1 MGNWNGGRGRG
12 SGLRAG
18 VGCLDAYAWLETGMN
33 LDARNSND
41 VYFCMG
47 CRAREREVVSLYGEG
62 DNATMAFASGGA

>member
-1 MGNWNGGRGRG
+1 MRWVRIRWDRRGMGRGRRGRG

-47 CRAREREVVSLYGEG
+47 CRARGERCVSYG
-62 DNATMAFASGGA
+62 DDAR